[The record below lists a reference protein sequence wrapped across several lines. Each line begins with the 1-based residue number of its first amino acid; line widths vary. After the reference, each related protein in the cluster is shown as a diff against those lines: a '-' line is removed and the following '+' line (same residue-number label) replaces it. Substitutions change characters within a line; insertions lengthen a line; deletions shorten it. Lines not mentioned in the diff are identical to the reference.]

1 MWTAGD
7 ANLIEMAIQ
16 DVDLTITGC
25 CNKDQRFWMRNKC
38 VMNFGAEISR
48 LY

>member
-1 MWTAGD
+1 
-7 ANLIEMAIQ
+7 MAIQ
-16 DVDLTITGC
+16 DVDFTIRGC

-38 VMNFGAEISR
+38 AVIFGAKISR